1 MDNQAVYL
9 SEREWQAV
17 MGLISLAPWRD
28 ANPLLMKIGAQ
39 LQQQQAGAMAG
50 PGLQQA
56 PQQAEPAGQGPPR
69 IVNGPNK
76 EVRS

>member
-1 MDNQAVYL
+1 MDNNQAVYL
-9 SEREWQAV
+9 SEREWQQV

-28 ANPLLMKIGAQ
+28 ANPLLMKIGEQ
-39 LQQQQAGAMAG
+39 LQRQAGAMAQ

-56 PQQAEPAGQGPPR
+56 PQGIRLDANGQ
-69 IVNGPNK
+69 